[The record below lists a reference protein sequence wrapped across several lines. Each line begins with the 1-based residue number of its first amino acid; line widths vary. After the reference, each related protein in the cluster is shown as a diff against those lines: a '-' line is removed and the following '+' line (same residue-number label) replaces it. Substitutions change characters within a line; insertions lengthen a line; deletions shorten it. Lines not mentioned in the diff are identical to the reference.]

1 MEYVKQYFIKGI
13 LTIHPKNPNSKEL
26 MASLLYVT
34 KHKDI
39 KNKKKRNRKYYIHA
53 RRFIIKNTTNNP

>member
-26 MASLLYVT
+26 MAFLLYVT

-39 KNKKKRNRKYYIHA
+39 KNKESRNHKYYIYTKSL
-53 RRFIIKNTTNNP
+53 IIKNITNNP